1 MCGFRFRV
9 VWAVVLGVTVG
20 VACGEARAQS
30 GAFSLGAP
38 PAPVSVGQAGPGT
51 VPIFSPLQ
59 AMGAGSSGMGGMGG
73 QSNMFNNPWASP
85 MLYGSMM
92 GMSPNLSGSSTS
104 TTGSSISTTGSSTS
118 TTASSL
124 NPMGLSSN
132 QMGMMMLMSSPQ
144 TMGMGSG
151 QFGGRPGAGGAQGT
165 ISQLT
170 GARMRGSA
178 SQPGGLAASYFNRT
192 TKISRSPQSYF
203 NRQTRYFPES
213 GR

>member
-1 MCGFRFRV
+1 MCGVRFRV

-20 VACGEARAQS
+20 VVCGEARAQS

-104 TTGSSISTTGSSTS
+104 TTGSSTS

-151 QFGGRPGAGGAQGT
+151 QLGGRPGAGGAQGT